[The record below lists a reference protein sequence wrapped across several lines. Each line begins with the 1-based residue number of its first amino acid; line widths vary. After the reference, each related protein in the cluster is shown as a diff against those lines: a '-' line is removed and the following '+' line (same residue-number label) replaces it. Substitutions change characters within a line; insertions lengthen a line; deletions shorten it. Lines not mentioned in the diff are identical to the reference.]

1 MQVGMTTTG
10 MKVALMSIDD
20 LKLQIQ
26 IMVSK
31 VIGLLLD
38 IIAKYTTVID
48 FVDMMLLY
56 LELYRT

>member
-10 MKVALMSIDD
+10 MKVALMRIDD